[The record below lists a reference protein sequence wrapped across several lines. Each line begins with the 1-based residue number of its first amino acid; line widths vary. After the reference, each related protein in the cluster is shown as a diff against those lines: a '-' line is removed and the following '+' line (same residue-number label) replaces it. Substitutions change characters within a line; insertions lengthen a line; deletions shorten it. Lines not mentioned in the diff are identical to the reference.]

1 MSHIVPQALITELTN
16 SMRTGAISTKPQ
28 IKFLVI
34 IQFTI
39 MMEQINNLGNS
50 MFIYR
55 PCA

>member
-16 SMRTGAISTKPQ
+16 SMRTGAISAKPQ

>member
-34 IQFTI
+34 VQCTI
-39 MMEQINNLGNS
+39 MLEQINNLGNT